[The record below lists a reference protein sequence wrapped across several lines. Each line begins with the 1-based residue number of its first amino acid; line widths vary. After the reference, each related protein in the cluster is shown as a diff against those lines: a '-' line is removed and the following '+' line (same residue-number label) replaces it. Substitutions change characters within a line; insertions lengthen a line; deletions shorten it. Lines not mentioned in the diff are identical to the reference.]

1 MENNLSAQSVKLP
14 HGVIVRAPGLLPMLY
29 RATELAE
36 DLDVSIWV
44 IRQWARKGMPYQRDA
59 RGHLWINGV
68 EFAEWAEVQRGLRRS
83 PKLGQDEAYCLRCG
97 EAVKLVNPTRR
108 VDGKRVLLQAI
119 CPQCG
124 ARINKGVS
132 YGESA

>member
-1 MENNLSAQSVKLP
+1 MENNLSARSVKLS

-68 EFAEWAEVQRGLRRS
+68 EFAEWVEVQRGLRRS

>member
-1 MENNLSAQSVKLP
+1 MVHQPTKSLP
-14 HGVIVRAPGLLPMLY
+14 KMPHRVIVRAPGLLPMMY

-36 DLDVSIWV
+36 DLGVSIWMV
-44 IRQWARKGMPYQRDA
+44 RQWAKKGMPYQRDA

-68 EFAEWAEVQRGLRRS
+68 EFADWVEVQRGLRRG
-83 PKLGQDEAYCLRCG
+83 PALGQDEAYCLPCKQ
-97 EAVKLVNPTRR
+97 AVKLINPTRR
-108 VDGKRVLLQAI
+108 VDGKRVLLQAV

-132 YGESA
+132 YGESS